1 MEKQLH
7 CCQRSGHPCSG
18 IYINLMFCILSF
30 NVKYLENNYPVAD
43 RDKPY
48 HFKFAQPN
56 GVLHMS
62 LATTQQ
68 EGWIVHPSQ
77 DEMEVSHSL

>member
-1 MEKQLH
+1 M
-7 CCQRSGHPCSG
+7 
-18 IYINLMFCILSF
+18 
-30 NVKYLENNYPVAD
+30 KYLETSHPAAD
-43 RDKPY
+43 QDTPY

-68 EGWIVHPSQ
+68 EGWTVHPSQ
-77 DEMEVSHSL
+77 DEMEVSH

>member
-1 MEKQLH
+1 M
-7 CCQRSGHPCSG
+7 
-18 IYINLMFCILSF
+18 
-30 NVKYLENNYPVAD
+30 KYLENDYPAAD
-43 RDKPY
+43 QDKPY

-62 LATTQQ
+62 LVTKQQ

-77 DEMEVSHSL
+77 DEMEVSH